1 MYISTNIDDFNINN
15 VILTEPMKNTV
26 IDNSNFIRIMYSTNL
41 LTLNGIYIV
50 CNINNITIDFYFQK
64 YKCSFNID
72 ENSNF
77 INKID
82 IFESEILNNIYFN
95 NKNKKKVLTE
105 QVKTG
110 NIKLFLEHSNNI
122 DNNNIDTNNI
132 ILKVSGIWESENEY
146 GITYK
151 FILVNRQ

>member
-1 MYISTNIDDFNINN
+1 MYISTNIEDFNINN

-50 CNINNITIDFYFQK
+50 CNISNIVIDFYFQK
-64 YKCSFNID
+64 YKCSFDVN
-72 ENSNF
+72 ENNNF
-77 INKID
+77 ISKID
-82 IFESEILNNIYFN
+82 NFESEILNNIYFN
-95 NKNKKKVLTE
+95 NKNKKKVLSE
-105 QVKTG
+105 QVRSG
-110 NIKLFLEHSNNI
+110 NIKLFIEDSNNI
-122 DNNNIDTNNI
+122 ECHNI

-151 FILVNRQ
+151 FMLVNRQ